1 MWWFIC
7 GHGSSVGPIEEN
19 LYHYVMSRGIDKTSA
34 EKLLIKG
41 FFNEVISEDGW
52 ETISDKVSEEIMQ
65 KYLNVLERSKWAW
78 IPLSFQ
84 NLKIHLLQIDINGTT
99 VAVFKVDED
108 YYAIQNM
115 CSHSEADLADGEV
128 YDCKVECPLHGA
140 EFDLKTGEALTLPA
154 TKPVTVFTTEVD
166 GDSLVIKE
174 NLDA

>member
-1 MWWFIC
+1 MNTI
-7 GHGSSVGPIEEN
+7 
-19 LYHYVMSRGIDKTSA
+19 
-34 EKLLIKG
+34 KL
-41 FFNEVISEDGW
+41 SEFEDNPVV
-52 ETISDKVSEEIMQ
+52 K
-65 KYLNVLERSKWAW
+65 
-78 IPLSFQ
+78 
-84 NLKIHLLQIDINGTT
+84 IDINDIT

-128 YDCKVECPLHGA
+128 YDSKVECPLHGA

-166 GDSLVIKE
+166 GDFLVIKE